1 MSLPSFDL
9 EDAPC
14 KADASLFCVLERTA
28 LLQSRSHGKARPHP
42 GATLIV
48 EKVRHRAG
56 IDDDATAL
64 EQTIAELNATQRGNS
79 WSLPVPAGAEAATP
93 VWHGPE
99 HWIETVRILLGTD
112 RGRQLV
118 TKHHTNADTVA
129 IVASE
134 LAAHADGLTGRG
146 VTVSDATLCEA
157 IGFQV
162 KTIRRARYVLRD
174 LGLARSLATGRP
186 LNLVEQAAAWLHH
199 GGAQTKAASVW
210 ALMIPREAAAV
221 ARPLTPRRKSASLGR
236 LSRAAHAAA
245 AAAANTAPSTPDR
258 PVGPPTT
265 NLSRREVCSG
275 ANYSPSAR
283 ERDGK
288 NSKKSRR
295 RTEPRPRSLDLQRTA
310 AELIHHIPGID
321 RQQWISTPGSGS
333 YVRLPGPHIGW
344 VADLIA
350 DAGIDST
357 WWTGRAM
364 AARLSRYMVEQGYS
378 WPNRITNPG
387 GFLRA
392 LLAAVDWTEQIPAMP
407 AAVVRERRRELQR
420 QDELE
425 QQQRQAERARI
436 AAQERQEAAR
446 KAAAKAYSGEC
457 GLCHDTGWIVAFGA
471 GEPIAPIRCLCP
483 GLDRPP
489 LDLPAPSDPAAPEP
503 EQPVVDEVVA
513 AAAEAEQD
521 RRAAELDA
529 AAGQTCLM
537 CSEAPGTVRT
547 SMPSRPAVCDPCW
560 HAAGFEG
567 VPSVGV
573 NHSGSIQRSESLAY
587 VVEGGGDDVGLVLRT
602 PGQFA
607 SEMAS

>member
-1 MSLPSFDL
+1 M
-9 EDAPC
+9 
-14 KADASLFCVLERTA
+14 
-28 LLQSRSHGKARPHP
+28 SRSHGKARPHP

-79 WSLPVPAGAEAATP
+79 WSLPVPAGAEADAP

-99 HWIETVRILLGTD
+99 HWIETVRVLLGTE
-112 RGRQLV
+112 RGQQLV
-118 TKHHTNADTVA
+118 TRHHTNADTVLV
-129 IVASE
+129 VAGE
-134 LAAHADGLTGRG
+134 LAARADGLTGRG
-146 VTVSDATLCEA
+146 VTVSDATVSDT
-157 IGFQV
+157 IGLGIKAV
-162 KTIRRARYVLRD
+162 RRGRYVLRD
-174 LGLARSLATGRP
+174 LGLARSLATGRK
-186 LNLVEQAAAWLHH
+186 LSLVEQAAAWLHH
-199 GGAQTKAASVW
+199 GGAQIAAASVW

-245 AAAANTAPSTPDR
+245 AAANAAPSTPDR

-265 NLSRREVCSG
+265 NLSSREVCSG

-295 RTEPRPRSLDLQRTA
+295 RTEPGPRSLDLQRTA
-310 AELIHHIPGID
+310 AELIHHIPGMD

-364 AARLSRYMVEQGYS
+364 AARLSRYMAEQGYS

-407 AAVVRERRRELQR
+407 AAVVRERRRELQC

-425 QQQRQAERARI
+425 QQQCQAERARI
-436 AAQERQEAAR
+436 AARERQEAAR
-446 KAAAKAYSGEC
+446 KAAEKAHSGEC
-457 GLCHDTGWIVAFGA
+457 GLCHDTGWIVAFGE
-471 GEPIAPIRCLCP
+471 GDPIAPMRCLCP
-483 GLDRPP
+483 GLDRPA
-489 LDLPAPSDPAAPEP
+489 LDLPAPSDP
-503 EQPVVDEVVA
+503 EQPAVDEVVVA
-513 AAAEAEQD
+513 AAVEAEEDQC
-521 RRAAELDA
+521 AAELDA
-529 AAGQTCLM
+529 AAGETCLM
-537 CSEAPGTVRT
+537 CSSAPGTVRT
-547 SMPSRPAVCDPCW
+547 SMASRPVVCDPCW

-567 VPSVGV
+567 VPSCEDHAAAV
-573 NHSGSIQRSESLAY
+573 
-587 VVEGGGDDVGLVLRT
+587 
-602 PGQFA
+602 
-607 SEMAS
+607 